1 MPEEK
6 IPINEFRA
14 RTAEILRAVKE
25 NKATYVLTSRGQPV
39 AEVVP
44 YGTPIRKRGKPILG
58 IFEDESIVFPWEEE
72 GITEEEWQERQR
84 TKRIAYQE
92 WRAEK
97 HHRRFMGLPEQDEPM
112 PEYE

>member
-1 MPEEK
+1 MSEER

-58 IFEDESIVFPWEEE
+58 IFDDGTWTNPWEEE
-72 GITEEEWQERQR
+72 GISEQEWQDRERA
-84 TKRIAYQE
+84 KRIAYQE

-97 HHRRFMGLPEQDEPM
+97 IHRRSLGLPEQDEPM
-112 PEYE
+112 PRYE